1 MVHSSRA
8 DRANDDGCAA
18 EAHVQH
24 CGSVHPH
31 RESRRTIAR
40 LGFGVLEDG
49 TTFPL
54 SIVEIS
60 YSGCK
65 IETQIALFPGVELRI
80 SALGGRATVAA
91 RVQWHREGCAGI
103 EFLPDAPAAR
113 VKTPR
118 AHDRRAVD
126 ASVMLRQTGRRHY
139 QTQLFD
145 LTPAG
150 CKVEFVERPR
160 PGDLLW
166 AKFDGLEAIEATV
179 AWVEGFRGGLK
190 FARPIHPGIFDALMA
205 RLGSESA
212 AVL

>member
-1 MVHSSRA
+1 
-8 DRANDDGCAA
+8 
-18 EAHVQH
+18 
-24 CGSVHPH
+24 VHPH

-150 CKVEFVERPR
+150 SS
-160 PGDLLW
+160 LLSGR
-166 AKFDGLEAIEATV
+166 GLGTSS
-179 AWVEGFRGGLK
+179 GPSSTGSRRLKQRLRGSK
-190 FARPIHPGIFDALMA
+190 AF
-205 RLGSESA
+205 A
-212 AVL
+212 AVSSSPGRSTPGSSMR